1 MKDIKSI
8 FKNLS
13 GLVTPRRLKIFGI
26 AILSLYLVVVFFD
39 LLVMPWY
46 TKHDEALAVPNVV
59 AQPFDTAKELL
70 EMQGLNVVKQGE
82 KYDSSL
88 PFGYVVDQNPRG
100 NRLVKKGRRV
110 YLTISVGEREVEVP
124 NLLGMSE
131 TNAEETLKS
140 LGLRIGDRDYKYV
153 IDELPKV
160 VLEQSHPP
168 KTFVKLNSAL
178 DITVSLGEPVAN
190 VIAPSVLGKTLETA
204 KREIQRA
211 GLTVGRIGYRLNNDL
226 LPNTVIDQ
234 SPDAGLSIAYGDT
247 MDIVVTAI
255 AKTDR

>member
-1 MKDIKSI
+1 MKDLKSL
-8 FKNLS
+8 FKDLS
-13 GLVTPRRLKIFGI
+13 GLLTPRRLKIFAI
-26 AILSLYLVVVFFD
+26 IILSLYLVVVLFD
-39 LLVMPWY
+39 FVIMPWY

-59 AQPFDTAKELL
+59 AQPFDNAKELL

-82 KYDSSL
+82 KYDANL

-100 NRLVKKGRRV
+100 NRLVKKGRRI
-110 YLTISVGEREVEVP
+110 YLIISVGEREVEVP
-124 NLLGMSE
+124 NLIGMSE

-140 LGLRIGDRDYKYV
+140 LGLRIGDRDYQYI
-153 IDELPKV
+153 IDEPPKV

-168 KTFVKLNSAL
+168 KSFVKLNSAV

-190 VIAPSVLGKTLETA
+190 VKVPSVLGKTLETA
-204 KREIQRA
+204 KREIQRT
-211 GLTVGRIGYRLNNDL
+211 GLTLGRIGYRLNNDL

-234 SPDAGLSIAYGDT
+234 SPDAGLTISYGDT

-255 AKTDR
+255 AKPER

>member
-1 MKDIKSI
+1 MRSFFTRERILI
-8 FKNLS
+8 
-13 GLVTPRRLKIFGI
+13 IGI
-26 AILSLYLVVVFFD
+26 TILSFYLIVLLFD
-39 LLVMPWY
+39 QVIMPWY

-59 AQPFDTAKELL
+59 AQPFETAKELL
-70 EMQGLNVVKQGE
+70 ELQGLSVVKQGE
-82 KYDSSL
+82 KHDSNL
-88 PFGYVVDQNPRG
+88 PFGYVVDQNPRP

-124 NLLGMSE
+124 DLRGMSE

-140 LGLRIGDRDYKYV
+140 AGLRVGERDYKYV

-168 KTFVKLNSAL
+168 KTFVKLNTAV

-204 KREIQRA
+204 RREIQKA
-211 GLTVGRIGYRLNNDL
+211 GLTLGKISYRVNNDL
-226 LPNTVIDQ
+226 LPNTVIEQ
-234 SPDAGLSIAYGDT
+234 SLEAGKNVAYGDT
-247 MDIVVTAI
+247 INVVVSSI
-255 AKTDR
+255 AKSPR